1 VGVVVS
7 APSRLHLGFIDLNG
21 RYGRIFGSIGVALER
36 PRCVVEAHR
45 ADANRKATESV
56 GELLETLERLGPSV
70 GLAGSV
76 SLRVLESIPSHVGL
90 GSGTQRRLAMGLA
103 LAMLADRPLPAAE
116 LARILGRGQR
126 SGVGIAAFHRGGF
139 VVDAGRRCQ
148 NGGRAV
154 VADEVPPVVVQH
166 AVPEDWYFVI
176 VVPAGVEGL
185 SGAREQ
191 YAFTTLP
198 PMSDLTAD
206 RISRLALMKVI
217 PGVLTDDIAGFGEA
231 LTEIQTL
238 VGEYF
243 APVQGGVYATAVGAR
258 VADFAR
264 AQGAAGVGQSSWGP
278 AVFALVRGEAH
289 ARDLADEIGRFLG
302 PGAADVIFFTRA
314 DNTGATWQTA
324 S

>member
-36 PRCVVEAHR
+36 PRCVVEACR
-45 ADANRKATESV
+45 ADVKGAGTESAAEV
-56 GELLETLERLGPSV
+56 AETIARLGPSV
-70 GLAGSV
+70 GLEGGV
-76 SLRVLESIPSHVGL
+76 SLRTLEAIPRHVGL
-90 GSGTQRRLAMGLA
+90 GSGTQRRLAVGLA
-103 LAMLADRPLPAAE
+103 VAMLADRPVPAAE
-116 LARILGRGQR
+116 LGRLLGRGQR
-126 SGVGIAAFHRGGF
+126 SGVGIAAFQRGGF
-139 VVDAGRRCQ
+139 VVDAGRRCE
-148 NGGRAV
+148 NGGRAA

-166 AVPEDWYFVI
+166 AVPEDWHFVI

-185 SGAREQ
+185 SGTREQ

-206 RISRLALMKVI
+206 RISRLTLMKVI
-217 PGVLTDDIAGFGEA
+217 PGVLTDDIGGFGEA

-264 AQGAAGVGQSSWGP
+264 AHGASGVGQSSWGP
-278 AVFALVRGEAH
+278 AVFALVRGETH
-289 ARDLADEIGRFLG
+289 AADLVGEIGRFLG
-302 PGAADVIFFTRA
+302 AGASDAIFSTRA
-314 DNTGATWQTA
+314 DNTGATWQKA
-324 S
+324 P